1 MALATTLTFG
11 WFVDPYHLHEYR
23 YFSAGTP
30 TKLVRDSG
38 RESFDPPPDTPLT
51 GVPVPAA
58 PSAGPSPNG
67 GDMRRA
73 DDTGR
78 AAPYDRRA
86 ACQAATTAII
96 RFGSSD

>member
-1 MALATTLTFG
+1 MGADGAHTWG
-11 WFVDPYHLHEYR
+11 WFEDPYREHDYR
-23 YFSAGTP
+23 YLSEGLP

-38 RESFDPPPDTPLT
+38 HESFDPPPDTPLT
-51 GVPVPAA
+51 EPPIPATTIT
-58 PSAGPSPNG
+58 GPSHNG
-67 GDMRRA
+67 DDMRRA
-73 DDTGR
+73 DDAGR